1 LWAFSFS
8 FERNFFFFSSQK
20 IFQKFSFPLSV
31 DVVVDIY
38 LLYILYTFLFF
49 VAFLRS
55 LSEETPHNCTF
66 IAIIVQLYPISS
78 EVIAINEQE

>member
-1 LWAFSFS
+1 MGFLFSFGAT
-8 FERNFFFFSSQK
+8 FLFSSPLS
-20 IFQKFSFPLSV
+20 KFSKNLVSPYIV
-31 DVVVDIY
+31 DVVVYIY

-55 LSEETPHNCTF
+55 LSEEMPHNCTF

-78 EVIAINEQE
+78 EVIAINVQE